1 MSELAVADN
10 AVYGLA
16 MNTNQ
21 LYRLRSLSAANPAGL
36 YWKPM
41 PIYLRAI
48 SVDAFEQRLWGLDL
62 ENRLVKH
69 LVFNLNVLDSL
80 IHNV

>member
-1 MSELAVADN
+1 MCELAVADN

-21 LYRLRSLSAANPAGL
+21 LYRLRALSAANPAGL

-62 ENRLVKH
+62 ENRLIKH
-69 LVFNLNVLDSL
+69 LVTNEFKLFILTF
-80 IHNV
+80 

>member
-21 LYRLRSLSAANPAGL
+21 LYRLRSLSTANPAGL

-69 LVFNLNVLDSL
+69 LVFNSNVLDSL

>member
-16 MNTNQ
+16 MENNQ
-21 LYRLRSLSAANPAGL
+21 VYRLRSLSMANPAGL

-48 SVDAFEQRLWGLDL
+48 SVDAFEQRVWGLDL
-62 ENRLVKH
+62 GNKLVKH
-69 LVFNLNVLDSL
+69 LVR
-80 IHNV
+80 